1 MDARPL
7 TQREQAVLDALLAVD
22 FPDVATLRRQATEVA
37 VVDTCGCGCPSID
50 FQQGRGLGMTIRVN
64 AGVQGS
70 HNGLFLYTIEDPQRG
85 EVLGGIE
92 WVGVEETDPDEL
104 PSPELLDIK
113 AA

>member
-7 TQREQAVLDALLAVD
+7 TQRERAVLDALLAVD
-22 FPDVATLRRQATEVA
+22 FPGVETLRHQATKAV

-50 FQQGRGLGMTIRVN
+50 FQHGHGLGMGIRVN
-64 AGVQGS
+64 AGVRGS
-70 HNGLFLYTIEDPQRG
+70 YAGLFLYTIEEPQRG

-92 WVGVEETDPDEL
+92 WVGVEKIDPDEL
-104 PSPELLDIK
+104 PPPDLLDIK